1 MADSRNLDLFK
12 KEQCF
17 SIATLA
23 CYITS
28 LPKAIY
34 EKKSNVLFFVLP
46 LFGIHDAVFQFSC
59 KDPLLSLLSLVLEVQ
74 VLPLQLCKGL
84 NHP

>member
-1 MADSRNLDLFK
+1 MADNRNLDFLK

-34 EKKSNVLFFVLP
+34 EKSNVIFFVLP
-46 LFGIHDAVFQFSC
+46 PTCGKVKVYQYLNNHLLIYTWVFS
-59 KDPLLSLLSLVLEVQ
+59 S
-74 VLPLQLCKGL
+74 
-84 NHP
+84 

>member
-1 MADSRNLDLFK
+1 MADSRNLDFFK

-34 EKKSNVLFFVLP
+34 EKKSNVIFFVLP
-46 LFGIHDAVFQFSC
+46 PTCGKVKNI
-59 KDPLLSLLSLVLEVQ
+59 
-74 VLPLQLCKGL
+74 
-84 NHP
+84 

>member
-1 MADSRNLDLFK
+1 MADNRNLDFLK

-34 EKKSNVLFFVLP
+34 EKKSNVIFFLLP
-46 LFGIHDAVFQFSC
+46 PTCDMIAPRFFI
-59 KDPLLSLLSLVLEVQ
+59 PLLCFYSW
-74 VLPLQLCKGL
+74 
-84 NHP
+84 

>member
-1 MADSRNLDLFK
+1 MADNRNLDFLK

-34 EKKSNVLFFVLP
+34 EKKSNVIFFLLP
-46 LFGIHDAVFQFSC
+46 PTCGMIALMVR
-59 KDPLLSLLSLVLEVQ
+59 
-74 VLPLQLCKGL
+74 LQL
-84 NHP
+84 

>member
-1 MADSRNLDLFK
+1 MADNRNLDFLK

-34 EKKSNVLFFVLP
+34 EKKSNVIFFLLP
-46 LFGIHDAVFQFSC
+46 PTCEWVYKHGFS
-59 KDPLLSLLSLVLEVQ
+59 SV
-74 VLPLQLCKGL
+74 
-84 NHP
+84 